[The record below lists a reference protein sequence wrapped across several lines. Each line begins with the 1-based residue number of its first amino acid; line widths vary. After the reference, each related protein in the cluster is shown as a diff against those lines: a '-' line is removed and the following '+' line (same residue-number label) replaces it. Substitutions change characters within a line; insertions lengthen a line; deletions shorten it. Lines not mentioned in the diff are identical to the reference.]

1 MSDPVMSDPA
11 KNKSRRL
18 SDLPLGSVATVDSV
32 EQTMPDDPIAE
43 RLRDLGFVK
52 GEPIRLVA
60 SGPIG
65 ADPLLVQVGFT
76 RFALRRGEAR
86 RVLVHTSKV

>member
-1 MSDPVMSDPA
+1 MSDPV
-11 KNKSRRL
+11 KNKPRRL
-18 SDLPLGSVATVDSV
+18 SELPLGSVATVDCV
-32 EQTMPDDPIAE
+32 DQAMPDDPIAE
-43 RLRDLGFVK
+43 RLRDLGFVR
-52 GEPIRLVA
+52 GEPVRLLA

-76 RFALRRGEAR
+76 RFALRQGEAR

>member
-1 MSDPVMSDPA
+1 MSDPV
-11 KNKSRRL
+11 KNKPRRL
-18 SDLPLGSVATVDSV
+18 SELPLGSVATVDSV
-32 EQTMPDDPIAE
+32 DQAMPDDPIAE
-43 RLRDLGFVK
+43 RLRDIGFVR
-52 GEPIRLVA
+52 GEPVRLLA

-76 RFALRRGEAR
+76 RFALRQGEAR